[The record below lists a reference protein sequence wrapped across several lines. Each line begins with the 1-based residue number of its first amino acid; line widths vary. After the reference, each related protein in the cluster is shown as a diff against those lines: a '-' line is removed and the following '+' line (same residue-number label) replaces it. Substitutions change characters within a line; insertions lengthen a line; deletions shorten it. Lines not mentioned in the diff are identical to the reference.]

1 MPGYIYA
8 CRPCNNIFT
17 QVRPVEDRDEPAVC
31 QNCNTATTRRLFREP
46 VKIQAR
52 QQAVFPPRASRLKP
66 TSREMAPDR
75 VSHPQLKN
83 VRIINCDTG
92 IKLSGTI
99 RVLAEDLELSGNRI
113 SIDIGDDAELN
124 DYNTIIE

>member
-1 MPGYIYA
+1 
-8 CRPCNNIFT
+8 
-17 QVRPVEDRDEPAVC
+17 
-31 QNCNTATTRRLFREP
+31 
-46 VKIQAR
+46 
-52 QQAVFPPRASRLKP
+52 
-66 TSREMAPDR
+66 MAPGR

-99 RVLAEDLELSGNRI
+99 RVLAENLELSGNRI